1 MRWSG
6 FFRGK
11 SGHTDRHDAGQGHR
25 EDAGTDGR
33 TCRLF
38 CLPAPGQPARLE
50 RRAAG
55 TAGDRAVWFAAFCC
69 ESIAQGVALARE
81 KAGSDGLVCA
91 LGSLYLAAE
100 VRAQFEKE

>member
-1 MRWSG
+1 MSAEQLAQQVTERFG
-6 FFRGK
+6 
-11 SGHTDRHDAGQGHR
+11 
-25 EDAGTDGR
+25 
-33 TCRLF
+33 
-38 CLPAPGQPARLE
+38 LP
-50 RRAAG
+50 
-55 TAGDRAVWFAAFCC
+55 AFCC